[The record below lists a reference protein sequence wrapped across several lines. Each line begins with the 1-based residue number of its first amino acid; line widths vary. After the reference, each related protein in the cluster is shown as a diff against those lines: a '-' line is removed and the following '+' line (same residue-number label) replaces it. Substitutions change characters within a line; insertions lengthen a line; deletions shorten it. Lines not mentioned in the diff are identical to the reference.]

1 MVELTYLRVGV
12 ILTPGLFL
20 TAAQPAREPPDLGA
34 AWAVVRGCDT
44 ELLSA
49 GEALVDVLA
58 RSRTSVTDPTV
69 QAARDRHADA
79 LNRHLAALIVA
90 EVEMLERGLIG
101 TDAVPCPAN
110 IVEQAEAALRRL
122 PR

>member
-1 MVELTYLRVGV
+1 M
-12 ILTPGLFL
+12 
-20 TAAQPAREPPDLGA
+20 
-34 AWAVVRGCDT
+34 
-44 ELLSA
+44 A

-69 QAARDRHADA
+69 QAVRDRHADA

-90 EVEMLERGLIG
+90 EVEMLERGLVG
-101 TDAVPCPAN
+101 TDAVPCPDN